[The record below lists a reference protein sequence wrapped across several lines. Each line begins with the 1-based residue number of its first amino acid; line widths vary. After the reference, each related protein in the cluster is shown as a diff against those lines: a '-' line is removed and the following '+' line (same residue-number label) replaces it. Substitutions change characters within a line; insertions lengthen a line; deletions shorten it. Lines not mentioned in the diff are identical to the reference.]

1 MAQLQF
7 YVNHQII
14 RRTDKFKVVSDSRNY
29 LYAEFNFGTDEWEG
43 KTITAIFRTSSDAY
57 EVILDENNTCLVP
70 WEVLQK
76 PYQGFYVS
84 CFAGDLIT
92 VNTAQVV
99 VIESGYDDDSE
110 SSQPPTP
117 SVYAQILEKLDDA
130 KHNVDGGLFTD
141 WNE

>member
-1 MAQLQF
+1 MEQLQF
-7 YVNHQII
+7 YVSNQMI
-14 RRTDKFKVVSDSRNY
+14 RRTDRFKVVSDSRNY
-29 LYAEFNFGTDEWEG
+29 LYAKFTFGTDEWKN
-43 KTITAIFRTSSDAY
+43 KTITAIFKSPDTAY

-99 VIESGYDDDSE
+99 VIESGYEDDLE

-117 SVYAQILEKLDDA
+117 SVYEQILERLDDV
-130 KHNVDGGLFTD
+130 KHNIDGGLFTD
-141 WNE
+141 WN

>member
-7 YVNHQII
+7 YINNQII
-14 RRTDKFKVVSDSRNY
+14 RRIDRFKVVSDSRNY
-29 LYAEFNFGTDEWEG
+29 LYAQFNFGTDEWKD
-43 KTITAIFRTSSDAY
+43 KTVTAIFRTSSDAY

-99 VIESGYDDDSE
+99 VIESGYDDDLE

-117 SVYAQILEKLDDA
+117 SVYAQILEQLDDV

-141 WNE
+141 WD